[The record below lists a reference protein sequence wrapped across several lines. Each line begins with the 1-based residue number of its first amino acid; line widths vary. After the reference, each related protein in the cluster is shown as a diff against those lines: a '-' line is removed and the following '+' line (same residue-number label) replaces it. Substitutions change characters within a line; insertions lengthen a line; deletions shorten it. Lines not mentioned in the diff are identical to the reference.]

1 MNRTLGFTAATALA
15 LAMTPCVHADVLRT
29 GGPGSHSLSLS
40 VATDTL
46 PGTSATQYRVP
57 RAAPVVV
64 RYTLVNSSEAGIL
77 NLHVN
82 DPDIPS
88 SAISCTGGTALL
100 PPLATRRCTAT
111 VPAADGRRVRNVT
124 ATGTIAWFGTRVV
137 ASASTGYVGYQAAL
151 TVHELVAGAS
161 TNPSKPD
168 TLVVGAPVRI
178 SYQMTNTGDVPL
190 SGLGLH
196 SSLDG
201 AGCSPGGQL
210 LPGEQV
216 TCTLAPRAADGL
228 HVDSVVAS
236 AEPQLT
242 VLSGDGGLAAPPP
255 VSASDQGAYV
265 GVAVAAPNGG
275 GGAAAVAGRGRSG
288 NPMAGRTLRSALV
301 PGGGSAGGSG
311 AGTSPVISSPATAT
325 SSASNSPSNSA
336 SNSAHHIPLARSGA
350 GFSGLIKHARKS
362 LPWMMVIFLVVLVP
376 VVLRLARANRSSD

>member
-1 MNRTLGFTAATALA
+1 VNRALGIAVAAAVA
-15 LAMTPCVHADVLRT
+15 PAVAVAAGAHADVLRS
-29 GGPGSHSLSLS
+29 GGPGPHSLNLS

-57 RAAPVVV
+57 AAAPVIV

-82 DPDIPS
+82 DPDAPS
-88 SAISCTGGTALL
+88 SAISCAGGTALL
-100 PPLATRRCTAT
+100 PPLATRQCTAT

-124 ATGTIAWFGTRVV
+124 ATGTLAWFGTRVA

-161 TNPSKPD
+161 TDPNKPD
-168 TLVVGAPVRI
+168 TLQVGAPVQI

-190 SGLGLH
+190 GGLGLR

-210 LPGEQV
+210 LPSEEV

-236 AEPQLT
+236 AEPKLM

-255 VSASDQGAYV
+255 VSASDQGAYL
-265 GVAVAAPNGG
+265 GVAVAAPNE
-275 GGAAAVAGRGRSG
+275 GGAAAARRGRSG
-288 NPMAGRTLRSALV
+288 GSMAGRSLRSALV
-301 PGGGSAGGSG
+301 PGGGSASGSG
-311 AGTSPVISSPATAT
+311 AGTSPVNSLSATA
-325 SSASNSPSNSA
+325 SNSA
-336 SNSAHHIPLARSGA
+336 SNSARHAALAQSGA